1 MKRVFKYLAY
11 LLIAVFVLLTVGMV
25 AASYMFDKKIQDAL
39 SYVNK
44 KQNHI
49 QLKYVP
55 VSSSILEKNGR
66 LSVFVPKSK
75 AGPVSAVFD
84 VKTTFNFSSF
94 DVKFVKVD
102 NEGNLDAILADNG
115 LPLIGIT
122 GAAAVS
128 IFEMKA
134 HGAVKTTAFNLPLI
148 DGGCRVGENSVYLS
162 ARSTKKFNVG
172 FASAGIKCKSDL
184 IYSGREA
191 YNLEFLNLK
200 VKAQPV
206 VVNKKVSLDSISV
219 SFDSLKGQAST
230 IYMIGFKP
238 TDEVKDPT
246 LADSFDIENFNV
258 NLSLSD
264 KDRHSRRTLYSDGS
278 ADIYF
283 AFPFV
288 KDGLEQKYNRIEN
301 INYKLSFGAFN
312 LEKILSN
319 LKDSPEDLGSLLKAV
334 SNPMS
339 FDLDR
344 LSLKYQ
350 GGEFN
355 VSGFVYP
362 TLDPSTGKI
371 KDISSKMN
379 ASGDIAV
386 IDSIIE
392 EQYKEALADSLHQGA
407 ITKTSKNYET
417 TLEIK
422 GKSVTLNG
430 IALNAD
436 ENADDTLDL

>member
-264 KDRHSRRTLYSDGS
+264 KDRHSEEPCIQMEVQIFIL
-278 ADIYF
+278 
-283 AFPFV
+283 
-288 KDGLEQKYNRIEN
+288 
-301 INYKLSFGAFN
+301 LSH
-312 LEKILSN
+312 L
-319 LKDSPEDLGSLLKAV
+319 
-334 SNPMS
+334 
-339 FDLDR
+339 
-344 LSLKYQ
+344 
-350 GGEFN
+350 
-355 VSGFVYP
+355 
-362 TLDPSTGKI
+362 
-371 KDISSKMN
+371 
-379 ASGDIAV
+379 
-386 IDSIIE
+386 
-392 EQYKEALADSLHQGA
+392 
-407 ITKTSKNYET
+407 
-417 TLEIK
+417 
-422 GKSVTLNG
+422 
-430 IALNAD
+430 
-436 ENADDTLDL
+436 